1 MTRDS
6 IQGLPNDGYTVS
18 REPFA
23 AGLLGFPMSLD
34 AFVTSD
40 NPWSLSRDK
49 GLSSLSRDKGDV
61 EDERPSL
68 EGMIIR

>member
-1 MTRDS
+1 
-6 IQGLPNDGYTVS
+6 
-18 REPFA
+18 
-23 AGLLGFPMSLD
+23 MSLD